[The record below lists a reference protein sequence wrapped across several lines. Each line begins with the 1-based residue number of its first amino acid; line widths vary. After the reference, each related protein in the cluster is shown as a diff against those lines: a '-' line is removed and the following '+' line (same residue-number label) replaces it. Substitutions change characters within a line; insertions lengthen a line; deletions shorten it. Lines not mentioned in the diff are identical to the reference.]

1 MMQHGPPVEI
11 IIPLFGMIT
20 GIVITG
26 MVIIG
31 PVGRAVGGAIGYW
44 LGGGH
49 RKEQHP
55 ALPAEVDE
63 VHDRLDVLSRQ
74 IAEVA
79 ERQEFTE
86 RLLAK
91 SRQERALPGA
101 EGDAG

>member
-1 MMQHGPPVEI
+1 M
-11 IIPLFGMIT
+11 
-20 GIVITG
+20 
-26 MVIIG
+26 
-31 PVGRAVGGAIGYW
+31 
-44 LGGGH
+44 
-49 RKEQHP
+49 
-55 ALPAEVDE
+55 DE

>member
-1 MMQHGPPVEI
+1 MQHGPPVELL
-11 IIPLFGMIT
+11 IPLFGMIT

-31 PVGRAVGGAIGYW
+31 PVGRAISYW

-49 RKEQHP
+49 RKEPHP
-55 ALPAEVDE
+55 ALPAEMDE

-74 IAEVA
+74 IAEVV

-101 EGDAG
+101 GGAEG

>member
-1 MMQHGPPVEI
+1 MMQGGQEWVI
-11 IIPLFGMIT
+11 VPLFGMIT

-26 MVIIG
+26 MLVIG
-31 PVGRAVGGAIGYW
+31 PVGRAIGGAISYW

-55 ALPAEVDE
+55 ALPAELDE
-63 VHDRLDVLSRQ
+63 VRDRLDVLSRQ

-91 SRQERALPGA
+91 SRQERGLPGA
-101 EGDAG
+101 EAGAG